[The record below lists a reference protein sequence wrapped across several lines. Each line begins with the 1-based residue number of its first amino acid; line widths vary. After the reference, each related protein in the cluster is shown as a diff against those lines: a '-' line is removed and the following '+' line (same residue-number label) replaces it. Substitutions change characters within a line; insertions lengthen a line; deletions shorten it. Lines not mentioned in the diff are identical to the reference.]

1 MVPAI
6 KATGRELVERWILQN
21 RGLGKTNEE
30 MVKTTFVYGDE
41 ILTLV
46 ANEQG
51 MVEIHSQPGKVV
63 VFRKI
68 DELDLTHTCRA
79 CGWEHESHKEAIE
92 CCMEIVE

>member
-1 MVPAI
+1 MMQAI
-6 KATGRELVERWILQN
+6 KATGKELAERWILQN

-30 MVKTTFVYGDE
+30 MINTTFVYGDV

-51 MVEIHSQPGKVV
+51 NLEIESKKGRVV

-79 CGWEHESHKEAIE
+79 CGMEHQSHKEAVE
-92 CCMEIVE
+92 CCMDIEE